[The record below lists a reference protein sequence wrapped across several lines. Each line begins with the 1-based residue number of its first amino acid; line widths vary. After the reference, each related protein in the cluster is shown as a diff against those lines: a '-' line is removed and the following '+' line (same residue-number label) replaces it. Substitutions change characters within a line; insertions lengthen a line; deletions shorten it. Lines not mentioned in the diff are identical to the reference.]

1 MPRISRKKT
10 LDELRSEAI
19 AEFERRGY
27 DVRGKTPAQIRQML
41 RARRPKR
48 KSIENQQLNRWLFR
62 TTSYNNQ
69 NADSMCRD
77 KKGSRIFLKDGG
89 PKRKDYRPGSR

>member
-48 KSIENQQLNRWLFR
+48 KSIVKS
-62 TTSYNNQ
+62 T
-69 NADSMCRD
+69 A
-77 KKGSRIFLKDGG
+77 
-89 PKRKDYRPGSR
+89 